1 MTSTDNV
8 IKLKQ
13 PSTVIELT
21 EKSVLRLEN
30 SSKPRNV
37 IDKKTGMRVRIG
49 TTKRVYTI
57 YKWFNGKPL
66 KHDIGLVGEITLKEA
81 RKIYQSKMSLLA
93 QGIDFRNV
101 MDDGVEYQ
109 TIKVLCKTVLDNKS
123 KAGKH
128 SPKTS
133 KLYKDLM
140 NGYISSKILNATFK
154 DLKKKDY
161 VDWYLNGSSVF
172 SSNNANKLISLAFNS
187 MPHAQK
193 LALEHPNEM
202 LRDVKIYTDKI
213 AKKERYI
220 NPEPA
225 SNELGEFITWGIW
238 SVFGSVAGE
247 VTKQDLIEQG
257 IEVKK
262 SFKPKTI
269 WHSKPHLNYRNQ
281 FDCLIFMLL
290 TGIRDEKARELTWEQ
305 VNFEEGYID
314 FNQLK
319 RKEIQRCEFT
329 NQIYWL
335 LMWRWKNKPNKKSK
349 YVFPQNDDWTKSIT
363 TTRYVYQFINKHAKL
378 AQKQSAHTLRRTI
391 GNVSNWL
398 GYGKEIESAIL
409 HHAPQDV
416 GTINYINRREQHR
429 HALQKCHDYIDAR
442 FAEGI
447 IANHVDTPY
456 PFSED
461 KDSHTSAFG
470 AIYGTRNRMIKDK
483 DFYADVF
490 EPRKRVK
497 NFSGDFID

>member
-1 MTSTDNV
+1 MTSTDKV

-13 PSTVIELT
+13 SSTALELT
-21 EKSVLRLEN
+21 EKSVMNLEY

-37 IDKKTGMRVRIG
+37 IDKKTGMRVRISAS
-49 TTKRVYTI
+49 KKVYTI
-57 YKWFNGKPL
+57 YKWFKGKPL
-66 KHDIGLVGEITLKEA
+66 KHDIGLVGEITLKDA
-81 RKIYQSKMSLLA
+81 RRIYQTKMSLLA
-93 QGIDFRNV
+93 QDIDFRAIN
-101 MDDGVEYQ
+101 DDGLEYQ
-109 TIKVLCKTVLDNKS
+109 SIKVLCKTALANKA

-128 SPKTS
+128 SPNTS

-140 NGYISSKILNATFK
+140 DGYISPKILKTTFK

-161 VDWYLNGSSVF
+161 IDWYLDGSSAF

-187 MPHAQK
+187 MSHNHKQG
-193 LALEHPNEM
+193 LEHPNDM

-225 SNELGEFITWGIW
+225 SNELGEFITWGLW
-238 SVFGSVAGE
+238 SVFGSVAG
-247 VTKQDLIEQG
+247 TLSKDDLIKEG
-257 IEVKK
+257 VKVRK
-262 SFKPKTI
+262 SFKSKI
-269 WHSKPHLNYRNQ
+269 LWHVKPHVNYRNQ

-290 TGIRDEKARELTWEQ
+290 TGIRDEKARELTWDQ
-305 VNFEEGYID
+305 INFEEGYID
-314 FNQLK
+314 FNQVK

-329 NQIYWL
+329 NQIFWL
-335 LMWRWKNKPNKKSK
+335 LMWRRKNKPNKRSK
-349 YVFPQNDDWTKSIT
+349 YVFPQNDNWNKPIT

-378 AQKQSAHTLRRTI
+378 SQKQSAHTLRRTI
-391 GNVSNWL
+391 GNVSSWL

-429 HALQKCHDYIDAR
+429 HALQKCHNYIDAR

-447 IANHVDTPY
+447 IANHVETPY
-456 PFSED
+456 PFNED
-461 KDSHTSAFG
+461 ENSHTSAFG
-470 AIYGTRNRMIKDK
+470 AIYGTRDRIVKDK
-483 DFYADVF
+483 DFYSDIF
-490 EPRKRVK
+490 EPRKREK

>member
-49 TTKRVYTI
+49 ATKRVYTI

-269 WHSKPHLNYRNQ
+269 SY
-281 FDCLIFMLL
+281 
-290 TGIRDEKARELTWEQ
+290 
-305 VNFEEGYID
+305 VNHI
-314 FNQLK
+314 
-319 RKEIQRCEFT
+319 
-329 NQIYWL
+329 
-335 LMWRWKNKPNKKSK
+335 
-349 YVFPQNDDWTKSIT
+349 
-363 TTRYVYQFINKHAKL
+363 
-378 AQKQSAHTLRRTI
+378 
-391 GNVSNWL
+391 
-398 GYGKEIESAIL
+398 
-409 HHAPQDV
+409 
-416 GTINYINRREQHR
+416 
-429 HALQKCHDYIDAR
+429 
-442 FAEGI
+442 
-447 IANHVDTPY
+447 
-456 PFSED
+456 
-461 KDSHTSAFG
+461 
-470 AIYGTRNRMIKDK
+470 
-483 DFYADVF
+483 
-490 EPRKRVK
+490 
-497 NFSGDFID
+497 